1 MLNRSIYLTG
11 NAFMLISVWR
21 TMLGTWLG
29 AVLLVI
35 SLPWSKFD
43 ARPHWEN
50 VRLLPLHDLTLDPTI
65 WVEYA
70 LNILAFV
77 PVGYLAV
84 RSASQRSRKPM
95 VAALLLGLCSS
106 VGIEVY
112 ELFCQDRVPSTTDIL
127 TNVGG
132 TGIGVWLAC
141 AIDQVLAFFNLKAR
155 RLPA

>member
-1 MLNRSIYLTG
+1 MLL
-11 NAFMLISVWR
+11 SVWR
-21 TMLGTWLG
+21 TMLGLWLG

-43 ARPHWEN
+43 ASPHWEN
-50 VRLLPLHDLTLDPTI
+50 VRLLPFHDLSFHPTI
-65 WVEYA
+65 LVEYA
-70 LNILAFV
+70 LNIVAFI

-84 RSASQRSRKPM
+84 RSASHISRKPI
-95 VAALLLGLCSS
+95 VAGLLLGLCSS

-141 AIDQVLAFFNLKAR
+141 AIDQALAFFIVQAR
-155 RLPA
+155 RLAA